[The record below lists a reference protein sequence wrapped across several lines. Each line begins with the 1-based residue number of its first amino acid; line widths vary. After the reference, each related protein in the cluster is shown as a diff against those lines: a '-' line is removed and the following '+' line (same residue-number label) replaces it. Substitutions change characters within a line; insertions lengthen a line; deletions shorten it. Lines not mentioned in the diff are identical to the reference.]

1 MDYQIDD
8 HVTAAEFVQ
17 LANYIWPGNYDEAL
31 VEEALSVT
39 INITARDNHKLVGC
53 LRVLTDGYF
62 FSTIPEA
69 LVLPNYQRRGIG
81 AHLFELA
88 KDAAPSS
95 IFFGAQPDKERFY
108 EGRGFEKSLQSF
120 HFKKPRRNA

>member
-1 MDYQIDD
+1 MNFQIDD

-17 LANYIWPGNYDEAL
+17 LANCIWPGNYNEAL

-53 LRVLTDGYF
+53 LRVLTDGYL

-69 LVLPNYQRRGIG
+69 FVLPDYQKQGIG
-81 AHLFELA
+81 TQLFELA
-88 KDAAPSS
+88 KQAAPSS
-95 IFFGAQPDKERFY
+95 LFFGAQADKEAFY
-108 EGRGFEKSLQSF
+108 QS
-120 HFKKPRRNA
+120 RI